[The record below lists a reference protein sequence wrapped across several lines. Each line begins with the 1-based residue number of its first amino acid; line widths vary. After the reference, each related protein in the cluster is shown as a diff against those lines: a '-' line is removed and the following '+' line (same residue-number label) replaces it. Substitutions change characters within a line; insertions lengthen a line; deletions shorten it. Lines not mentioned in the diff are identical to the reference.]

1 MTIDEA
7 LSINGTYVRL
17 LLDHGDSDGAW
28 VHSGLLHNCARC
40 IESLNVSGCWLI
52 FTGNRN
58 DKGPHK
64 RASEGLAD
72 VDASLT
78 CGSGDIAALRPF

>member
-1 MTIDEA
+1 MTGGLPLA
-7 LSINGTYVRL
+7 GGTLSQPPGRC
-17 LLDHGDSDGAW
+17 SP
-28 VHSGLLHNCARC
+28 LLHNCARC
-40 IESLNVSGCWLI
+40 IESLNVSGCWI
-52 FTGNRN
+52 TFTGNRN